1 MRTLLNRAMD
11 VILVASCQPTTMEKP
26 LVSDGK
32 TPLLLID
39 RQFKSVKMNFI
50 GSDDVMV
57 GEMATNH
64 LLRIGRRRIAHIGGV
79 GTSPSVER
87 LKGYRRALAEAGIG
101 APKNFVVTRERFEES
116 GDIAGYQTMRE
127 LLSRRVRPDA
137 VFCYNDL
144 SAIGAMQAAM
154 DAGFEIPRD
163 IAFVGCGNL
172 RYAPYLKV
180 PLSSIDH
187 ATEQMGVA
195 AAELAIDLATN
206 PERKPQVTL
215 LKPTLI
221 VRQSSVADAT

>member
-1 MRTLLNRAMD
+1 
-11 VILVASCQPTTMEKP
+11 
-26 LVSDGK
+26 
-32 TPLLLID
+32 
-39 RQFKSVKMNFI
+39 
-50 GSDDVMV
+50 
-57 GEMATNH
+57 MATNH
-64 LLRIGRRRIAHIGGV
+64 LLQIGRRRIAHIGGM
-79 GTSPSVER
+79 GTSPSVDR
-87 LKGYRRALAEAGIG
+87 LKGYRRALAEAGIA

-116 GDIAGYQTMRE
+116 GDVAGYQAMRE
-127 LLSRRVRPDA
+127 LLSRKARPDA

-154 DAGFEIPRD
+154 DAGFAIPRD
-163 IAFVGCGNL
+163 IAFIGCGNL

-206 PERKPQVTL
+206 PERQPEVTL

-221 VRQSSVADAT
+221 VRQSSVA